1 MTSKINPSGASV
13 AGDRRRHARA
23 RRPARGTR
31 VAVHKATLPAPPSTR
46 RNQKDGAAWPRS
58 LQLDLGMRPSPPRD
72 MPTRRSRQRP
82 YVRAARQAADRDKRS
97 MNRRPRHSPAHLQFR
112 AGVSP
117 RLTSDRCAPR
127 GRQKI
132 PGIPISPG
140 GPACSHPLTSSRHE
154 LMPSSVARWRGVWR
168 VRKKRG

>member
-1 MTSKINPSGASV
+1 MCL
-13 AGDRRRHARA
+13 RR
-23 RRPARGTR
+23 RRPA
-31 VAVHKATLPAPPSTR
+31 KARACTAAGSRNASRRAQSNTSSASGRLWGAESR

-58 LQLDLGMRPSPPRD
+58 LQLDLGCSLRRPATCQLAVHGSG
-72 MPTRRSRQRP
+72 P
-82 YVRAARQAADRDKRS
+82 YVRAARQAGDRDKRS
-97 MNRRPRHSPAHLQFR
+97 MHRRPRHSPAHLQFR

-132 PGIPISPG
+132 PGIPISPR

-154 LMPSSVARWRGVWR
+154 LMPFKRSEMERVWR
-168 VRKKRG
+168 MRKKGG

>member
-1 MTSKINPSGASV
+1 MTSKINHSGCL
-13 AGDRRRHARA
+13 RR
-23 RRPARGTR
+23 RRPAKARACTAAGSRNASRLARIKERTGPR
-31 VAVHKATLPAPPSTR
+31 DLALCSWIWGCGHRRPATCQLAVHDS
-46 RNQKDGAAWPRS
+46 G
-58 LQLDLGMRPSPPRD
+58 
-72 MPTRRSRQRP
+72 P

-132 PGIPISPG
+132 PGIPISPR
-140 GPACSHPLTSSRHE
+140 GPACSHHSRVRGTSSC
-154 LMPSSVARWRGVWR
+154 LSSVARWRGVWG